1 MRLLF
6 LLIMISGCG
15 YTFSKGGT
23 ILPQEI
29 RRIAIPLVDNQTVET
44 DLGRL
49 LTDALREEFEKYGAV
64 QIAEEASESDA
75 ILSVVIED
83 VRRETVSVTSGSSSD
98 LQLDAFVTLSA
109 SLEKSNGDI
118 LWNRN
123 SFVISRPVGTTA
135 GSVVTSSPFFQRG
148 SFGAQGLIGQSS
160 REIARGQEQSVFE
173 EIASEAA
180 RKIYDEAVAEDF

>member
-1 MRLLF
+1 MRLF
-6 LLIMISGCG
+6 LLVLLLSGCG

-23 ILPQEI
+23 ILPPEV
-29 RRIAIPLVDNQTVET
+29 RKIAIPLVDNQTVESE
-44 DLGRL
+44 LGRL
-49 LTDALREEFEKYGAV
+49 LTDALREEFERYGAV
-64 QIAEEASESDA
+64 QVAEEASEADA

-83 VRRETVSVTSGSSSD
+83 VKRETATVTSGSQSD

-109 SLEKSNGDI
+109 KLEKVNGDL
-118 LWNRN
+118 LWSRN

-135 GSVVTSSPFFQRG
+135 GSVVTTSPFFQRG
-148 SFGAQGLIGQSS
+148 SFGATSLVGQSS

-180 RKIYDEAVAEDF
+180 REIYDEAVAEDF

>member
-1 MRLLF
+1 MRSLL
-6 LLIMISGCG
+6 LLIALSGCG

-23 ILPQEI
+23 ILPQEV
-29 RRIAIPLVDNQTVET
+29 RKIAIPLVDNQTVES

-49 LTDALREEFEKYGAV
+49 LTDALREEFERYGAV
-64 QIAEEASESDA
+64 QIAEETSDA
-75 ILSVVIED
+75 DAVLSVVVED
-83 VRRETVSVTSGSSSD
+83 VRRETASVTRGSQSD

-109 SLEKSNGDI
+109 SLEKTNGDL
-118 LWNRN
+118 LWKRN
-123 SFVISRPVGTTA
+123 SFVISRPVGTSS

-148 SFGAQGLIGQSS
+148 SFGAAGLVGQSS

-173 EIASEAA
+173 EIANEAA